1 MSNSLT
7 NFRKELATARLAST
21 LTNNAANKLGVA
33 SKNNAKAAL
42 NAAASKVWANR
53 SAARKANKAI
63 KNAANAAK
71 AANSAAVSAVN
82 AAINANN
89 AAVNANAAPMPGGKR
104 RSKRVTARRNKRKCG
119 TRRN

>member
-1 MSNSLT
+1 MPNSLT

-53 SAARKANKAI
+53 RAARIANNAI
-63 KNAANAAK
+63 KNAANAANTANK
-71 AANSAAVSAVN
+71 AAVK
-82 AAINANN
+82 ANN
-89 AAVNANAAPMPGGKR
+89 AAVAAVAANAAAMPGGKR
-104 RSKRVTARRNKRKCG
+104 RSKRGTARRNKRKCG

>member
-1 MSNSLT
+1 MPNSLT

-53 SAARKANKAI
+53 RAARIANNAI
-63 KNAANAAK
+63 KNAANAANTASK
-71 AANSAAVSAVN
+71 AAVK
-82 AAINANN
+82 ANN
-89 AAVNANAAPMPGGKR
+89 AAVAAVNAAVAANAAPMPGGKR